1 VGVGDTATLS
11 AAVSNVGDDPTG
23 GVTVTVSTA
32 GGGLS
37 VVSDSRTVESLEAN
51 ETATVEFTVEGAAD
65 TVVSTESET
74 AGQDNRNTRVTVTG
88 SDGGGL
94 ARFDTNDD
102 GETDFG
108 EVAAAIQADNSDGQV
123 GGAPVG
129 FPDALAVIRAFNSD
143 VSG

>member
-1 VGVGDTATLS
+1 
-11 AAVSNVGDDPTG
+11 
-23 GVTVTVSTA
+23 
-32 GGGLS
+32 
-37 VVSDSRTVESLEAN
+37 
-51 ETATVEFTVEGAAD
+51 
-65 TVVSTESET
+65 
-74 AGQDNRNTRVTVTG
+74 VTVTG